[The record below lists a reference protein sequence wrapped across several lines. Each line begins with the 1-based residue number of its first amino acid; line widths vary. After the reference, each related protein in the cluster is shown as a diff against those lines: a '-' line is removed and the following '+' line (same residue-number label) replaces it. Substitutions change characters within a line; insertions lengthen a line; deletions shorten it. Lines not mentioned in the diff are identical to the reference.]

1 MFIFFTVYFDLG
13 LYLERY
19 ACDVFKIQTELAMDL
34 SINSWEHSLEAEVT
48 GLITT
53 EPGQQGPNLAYW
65 CESEIAGYT

>member
-1 MFIFFTVYFDLG
+1 
-13 LYLERY
+13 
-19 ACDVFKIQTELAMDL
+19 MDL